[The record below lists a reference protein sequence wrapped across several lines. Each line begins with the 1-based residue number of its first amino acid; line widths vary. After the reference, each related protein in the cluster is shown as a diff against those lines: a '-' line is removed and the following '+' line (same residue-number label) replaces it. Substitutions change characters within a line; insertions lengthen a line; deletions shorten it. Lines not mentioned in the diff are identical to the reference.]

1 MLSIFFPHHFPC
13 TPDLHS
19 AEIFHWSASE
29 LLMEKM
35 LQRRP
40 AHIKNIT
47 ECIHI
52 DLLLNMLLHIVDDLN
67 QSGTF
72 QMCCLFRQLKPF
84 GIVRL
89 FFPFPAQRQQKQLQ
103 IQQNHLLRA
112 IGRILP
118 KSYLLDPG
126 NIDRCAECLSG
137 SADQCR

>member
-1 MLSIFFPHHFPC
+1 
-13 TPDLHS
+13 
-19 AEIFHWSASE
+19 
-29 LLMEKM
+29 M

-52 DLLLNMLLHIVDDLN
+52 DLLLNMLLHIVDDPN
-67 QSGTF
+67 QPGTF

-112 IGRILP
+112 VGRILP

-126 NIDRCAECLSG
+126 NIDRCAECPLAALT
-137 SADQCR
+137 SADKIRRSFSFKINAFFEKIYSRAVRHKKKPPPD